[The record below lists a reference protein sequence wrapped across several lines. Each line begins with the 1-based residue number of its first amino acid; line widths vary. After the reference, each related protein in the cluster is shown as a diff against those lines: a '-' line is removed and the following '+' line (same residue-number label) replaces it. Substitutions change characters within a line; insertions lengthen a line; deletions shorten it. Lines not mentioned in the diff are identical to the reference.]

1 MSKMID
7 FDKYNDFINRAFS
20 IIEASNFP
28 DDVDD
33 KVRSLYSDYLSDD
46 FTTYELSTEE
56 FCTYEDYC
64 YLSQMAIVLVSY
76 IVSVPEL
83 YKKFFRDDTLTPS
96 EFLNVVYFYEMMS
109 VCKGSFIKLIDLF
122 TNAYKG
128 ISLEKLVQSVDEEE
142 LADLDDISEVEFYD
156 SINKFG
162 TRSVTLIIDQVET
175 SRETKNDLKNSVLDD
190 DEDTFFKI
198 CRQNDV
204 DFKKA
209 GWIAKVWYSFNA
221 MGSLLK
227 ALQNNNTFPEEEFSN
242 TIADKNLYSDDFSSE
257 MAYDILSVATSDNE
271 DAPLCMDFYELY
283 RNICITE
290 GYIIAMYKKMK
301 SLSTSVKAMKELG
314 DYIMSEYNNLYEVV
328 TIDNFNTCRYRV
340 CRPLD
345 MFRDMFMTQLQLPL
359 KSGKK
364 KDKREYYE
372 ANRNQDQQ
380 SCIEIYKVLVKN
392 DLLAYDEET
401 FYSFIYRMSCD
412 YQGDKEPIQIAWKG
426 KACELY
432 QFIWW
437 FSGDGGDTRLWSKNA
452 KFFYLSNGEPI
463 KTNGVKNQA
472 IALTKRM
479 EAIIKSLK

>member
-1 MSKMID
+1 MRKTID
-7 FDKYNDFINRAFS
+7 YDKYNDFVNRAIS
-20 IIEASNFP
+20 IIEASNFS

-33 KVRSLYSDYLSDD
+33 KVRSLCSDYISDD
-46 FTTYELSTEE
+46 FATYELGTEE
-56 FCTYEDYC
+56 FLTYEDYC
-64 YLSQMAIVLVSY
+64 YLFQTALVLVSY

-83 YKKFFRDDTLTPS
+83 YKKLFRDDSLTPS
-96 EFLNVVYFYEMMS
+96 EFLNMVYYYETKS
-109 VCKGSFIKLIDLF
+109 VCIGSYIKLVDLF

-128 ISLEKLVQSVDEEE
+128 ISLEKLVKSIDEEE
-142 LADLDDISEVEFYD
+142 LADLEDISEVDFYD

-162 TRSVTLIIDQVET
+162 IRNTTLIIDQVQA
-175 SRETKNDLKNSVLDD
+175 SRETKNNLKNAVIDD

-204 DFKKA
+204 DFKRA

-227 ALQNNNTFPEEEFSN
+227 ALQKNNTFPEEEFSN
-242 TIADKNLYSDDFSSE
+242 FIGDKNVYSDDFSSE
-257 MAYDILSVATSDNE
+257 MAYNALSIATSD
-271 DAPLCMDFYELY
+271 DAIYCMDFYELH
-283 RNICITE
+283 RIVCIAE
-290 GYIIAMYKKMK
+290 GYMIAMYKKMK
-301 SLSTSVKAMKELG
+301 SLSTSVAAMKELG
-314 DYIMSEYNNLYEVV
+314 DYIMSEYNYLYDVV
-328 TIDNFNTCRYRV
+328 TIDNFDTCRYRV

-345 MFRDMFMTQLQLPL
+345 MFRDMFLTQLQLPL

-380 SCIEIYKVLVKN
+380 SCIEIYKVLVNN
-392 DLLAYDEET
+392 DLLAYDEDT
-401 FYSFIYRMSCD
+401 FYSFIYRMSFD
-412 YQGDKEPIQIAWKG
+412 YKGDKEPIQIAWKG

-432 QFIWW
+432 QLIWW